1 MEGRERRKEADLI
14 QCTNALDGFFGLLHS
29 LSFLL
34 PHPPPVPPTLA
45 PLRVA
50 KAERGAALGGGGTGM
65 SGVPGDGFGKRTET
79 KMRLTKVPHFLSFF
93 SLFSFPPTLPSPAGG
108 CASGGRGRCT
118 AARATRKK
126 ARVSLTRLDES
137 RKLDKYRFS
146 RLQSWLSILLCCACG
161 TFKQLM
167 LLVPYQDRVP

>member
-1 MEGRERRKEADLI
+1 VHQCSRWLLRTASLSIFPPPPSSTCAPHTRPPQGGESGERRGPRRWG
-14 QCTNALDGFFGLLHS
+14 NW
-29 LSFLL
+29 
-34 PHPPPVPPTLA
+34 
-45 PLRVA
+45 
-50 KAERGAALGGGGTGM
+50 M